1 MKKAIRQI
9 LSVVGILFL
18 SASGVSAQNGTA
30 PAEDNPFKTQY
41 ILGVNYMPEWQLN
54 NPQLD
59 GGSSGGGFASN
70 FGLSFEVRFTPH
82 SGLETG
88 FYCRNVKF
96 PAHTSHE
103 PWEPSITYPAT
114 YQRYF
119 SIPVLYKFYSRIVNV
134 GAGITCDFM
143 FDNPDDSRHD
153 RNRVGILLKV
163 SKDIRLY
170 KGLFLEPEF
179 HYNPFWAEHMGDRF
193 WMGFQIGLKY
203 RF

>member
-1 MKKAIRQI
+1 MKKTVRQT
-9 LSVVGILFL
+9 LAVVGIIFL
-18 SASGVSAQNGTA
+18 TTAGASAQNKVIPT
-30 PAEDNPFKTQY
+30 EDNSFKTQY
-41 ILGVNYMPEWQLN
+41 ILGVNFMPEWQSKLA
-54 NPQLD
+54 LD
-59 GGSSGGGFASN
+59 GGPSGGGFASN
-70 FGLSFEVRFTPH
+70 FGLSFEARFTRH

-96 PAHTSHE
+96 SAYTACGTSEYHG
-103 PWEPSITYPAT
+103 AT

-143 FDNPDDSRHD
+143 FE
-153 RNRVGILLKV
+153 NRDEAWYDKNRIGVLLKI

-179 HYNPFWAEHMGDRF
+179 HYNPFWANDMDDRF

>member
-1 MKKAIRQI
+1 MKKAIRKI
-9 LSVVGILFL
+9 LSVAGILFL
-18 SASGVSAQNGTA
+18 TVTEVSAQNGTA

-54 NPQLD
+54 NPRLD
-59 GGSSGGGFASN
+59 GGPSGGGFASN

-96 PAHTSHE
+96 PGHIACGTNE
-103 PWEPSITYPAT
+103 YYGAT

-134 GAGITCDFM
+134 GAGM
-143 FDNPDDSRHD
+143 FDNPHDSRYD
-153 RNRVGILLKV
+153 RNRVGILLKI

-170 KGLFLEPEF
+170 RGLFLEPEF